1 MDVGSFVAVV
11 GAAVVGMAAIIEV
24 VAQPHTNNICI
35 TPTRL
40 HRQTH
45 SYTGGC
51 AHALLPL

>member
-1 MDVGSFVAVV
+1 VDVGSFVAVV